1 MHRYTGSVAVQD
13 IKSSFVHRV
22 SGKIV
27 ILQHFCLQGAT
38 FLLHY
43 VTGAQLG
50 GVMLGAV

>member
-38 FLLHY
+38 SLLRY

-50 GVMLGAV
+50 GVVLGAV